1 MRLPFLGGQ
10 KRRLEAVHLL
20 AQKDGPEVVEPL
32 LSAAASA
39 DPAVETA
46 AIGALSSLH
55 NEQALDRL
63 ISLAPRYSKEATEV
77 LLLRGQA
84 AIPKVGPLIFDD
96 DPVVQAWAV
105 DILRRIESPQGE
117 SFLKEALAN
126 PQALVRAA
134 AAAALAERGL
144 AREELLALL
153 RCETDTWVR
162 CQLIEALAWAGLQ
175 EAAPLLEDAL
185 LRLAD
190 TPLPWDARIAL
201 WQSLMRGLKALGRL
215 EKALGQAAF
224 CSTISLKRWLD
235 IPVTLGDV
243 EALYLT
249 YRYGSA
255 DRTEVMAAL
264 YRAKT
269 LHGQESVLQGL
280 SKAMSQGQITGEM
293 AVQIMQG
300 LYISGDAAKRL
311 LPELSALP
319 EHKEEPVRRAYF
331 TWGELQV
338 RLSELLQ
345 GIGQVRWPA
354 GDREAMQAKLGELIQ
369 GLGEAPAAEAPAL
382 QPEET
387 LPPQPVVAPAP
398 VEAPKPAAQAPTPA
412 QAPAPAPPETPI
424 PPAWGASI
432 AEAREVLARLGP
444 GETFVPPGIARR
456 LNGIVERELLPG
468 VRTAAEQGEAGLFS
482 FLSQLVEAAPSGLLA
497 SSPCLQDT
505 VVKAVWARPS
515 FLRWALEALASRSAE
530 KRASCLA
537 LLGWVPNPGLRPL
550 LLEALDDPSQQV
562 RAVAVSLLSAAL
574 ACEPKAAVRSAS

>member
-1 MRLPFLGGQ
+1 MGENELKTLSKEISGGNGMRLPFQGGH
-10 KRRLEAVHLL
+10 KRRVKAVHLL

-39 DPAVETA
+39 DPAVEEA
-46 AIGALSSLH
+46 AIGALSSLQ

-77 LLLRGQA
+77 LLRRGQA

-117 SFLKEALAN
+117 SFLKEALTN

-134 AAAALAERGL
+134 AAMALAERGQ
-144 AREELLALL
+144 ARQQLLDLL

-162 CQLIEALAWAGLQ
+162 CQLIEALAQAGLQ

-190 TPLPWDARIAL
+190 APLPWDARIAL

-215 EKALGQAAF
+215 EKALGQAVF
-224 CSTISLKRWLD
+224 CSTTSLKRWLD

-243 EALYLT
+243 EALCLT

-255 DRTEVMAAL
+255 DQREVMAAL
-264 YRAKT
+264 ERAKT
-269 LHGQESVLQGL
+269 LHGQESILQGL
-280 SKAMSQGQITGEM
+280 AKAMSQGQITGEM

-300 LYISGDAAKRL
+300 LYISGEAATRL

-319 EHKEEPVRRAYF
+319 EHKEEPVRRPHF

-345 GIGQVRWPA
+345 GMGQVRWPA
-354 GDREAMQAKLGELIQ
+354 GDREAMQARLGELIQ
-369 GLGEAPAAEAPAL
+369 GLGEAPAPEAPAVR
-382 QPEET
+382 PEENL
-387 LPPQPVVAPAP
+387 LPPQPVVPPAP
-398 VEAPKPAAQAPTPA
+398 VEAPKPSA
-412 QAPAPAPPETPI
+412 QAPAPAPP
-424 PPAWGASI
+424 
-432 AEAREVLARLGP
+432 R
-444 GETFVPPGIARR
+444 
-456 LNGIVERELLPG
+456 
-468 VRTAAEQGEAGLFS
+468 
-482 FLSQLVEAAPSGLLA
+482 
-497 SSPCLQDT
+497 
-505 VVKAVWARPS
+505 
-515 FLRWALEALASRSAE
+515 
-530 KRASCLA
+530 
-537 LLGWVPNPGLRPL
+537 
-550 LLEALDDPSQQV
+550 
-562 RAVAVSLLSAAL
+562 
-574 ACEPKAAVRSAS
+574 